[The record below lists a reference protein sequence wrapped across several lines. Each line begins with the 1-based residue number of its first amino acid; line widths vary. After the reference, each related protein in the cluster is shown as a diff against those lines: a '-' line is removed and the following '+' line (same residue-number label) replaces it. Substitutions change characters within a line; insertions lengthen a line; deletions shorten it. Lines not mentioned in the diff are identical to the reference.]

1 MSKPIVAVVG
11 RPNVGKSTLF
21 NKLCGQRLAIVED
34 TPGITR
40 DRIFAN
46 CEWNGHEFLLVDTGG
61 IEPKA
66 TEGILAHMRE
76 QAQIAIDTADCIIM
90 VTDVRNGLTAA
101 DEDVAHMLRRSHKP
115 IILAV
120 NKCDKVG
127 EAPMELYEFYN
138 LGFDEVMPISS
149 VHGHGTGDLLDA
161 VCAHLDFSET
171 VVEEDRIP
179 VAIIGRPNVGKS
191 TLFNK
196 LCGQRLAIVEDTPGI
211 TRDRIFANC
220 EWSGHEFLLVDT
232 GGIEPK
238 ATEGILAHMREQAQ
252 IAIDT
257 ADCII
262 MVTDVRNGLTAADED
277 VAHMLRRSHKP
288 VILAVNKCDNV
299 GDTPMELYEFYNL
312 GFDEVMPISSVHGH
326 GTGDL
331 LDAVCAH
338 LDFSETVVEE
348 DRIPVAIIGR
358 PNVGKSSLTNR
369 ILGENRMIVANEA
382 GTTRDA
388 IDTPVDNAY
397 GKFIFTDTAGLR
409 KRSNIT
415 DGLER
420 YMVVRA
426 LAAVERSRVALILVD
441 ATVGF
446 TEQDSKVAG
455 YAHDQGKA
463 CIIVVNKWDAVEGKE
478 TNTMELQRRGYAECF
493 SFMGYAPII
502 FISAQTGYN
511 VNKLMQLIRDVDAQ
525 NGARVPT
532 GVLNEMLARAT
543 ARMQPP
549 SDKGRRLKIFYLTQ
563 ASTRPPTFV
572 AFVNSKQ
579 LFHFSYQRYLI
590 NQIRENFGLE
600 HTPIRLVIRERGN
613 GSVGAKDV

>member
-1 MSKPIVAVVG
+1 MAKPIVAIVG
-11 RPNVGKSTLF
+11 RPNVGKSTIF
-21 NKLCGQRLAIVED
+21 NKLTGQRLAIVED
-34 TPGITR
+34 TPGVTR
-40 DRIFAN
+40 DRIFCD
-46 CEWNGHEFLLVDTGG
+46 CEWSGHKFLLVDTGG
-61 IEPKA
+61 IEPRIDD
-66 TEGILAHMRE
+66 GLLAHMRE
-76 QAQIAIDTADCIIM
+76 QAQLAIDSADCIVM
-90 VTDVRNGLTAA
+90 VTELSAGVTPQDQ
-101 DEDVAHMLRRSHKP
+101 DVAGMLMRSGKP
-115 IILAV
+115 VVLAV

-127 EAPMELYEFYN
+127 EPPMELYDFYS
-138 LGFDEVMPISS
+138 LGLGELIPVSG

-161 VCAHLDFSET
+161 VCAHLNF
-171 VVEEDRIP
+171 EEDE
-179 VAIIGRPNVGKS
+179 
-191 TLFNK
+191 
-196 LCGQRLAIVEDTPGI
+196 EDTD
-211 TRDRIFANC
+211 DRI
-220 EWSGHEFLLVDT
+220 T
-232 GGIEPK
+232 
-238 ATEGILAHMREQAQ
+238 
-252 IAIDT
+252 
-257 ADCII
+257 
-262 MVTDVRNGLTAADED
+262 
-277 VAHMLRRSHKP
+277 VA
-288 VILAVNKCDNV
+288 V
-299 GDTPMELYEFYNL
+299 
-312 GFDEVMPISSVHGH
+312 
-326 GTGDL
+326 
-331 LDAVCAH
+331 
-338 LDFSETVVEE
+338 
-348 DRIPVAIIGR
+348 IGR
-358 PNVGKSSLTNR
+358 PNVGKSSLINH
-369 ILGENRMIVANEA
+369 ILGENRLIVANEA

-388 IDTPVDNAY
+388 IDTMVENKY

-409 KRSNIT
+409 KRSNIS

-455 YAHDQGKA
+455 YAHEQGKA

-478 TNTMELQRRGYAECF
+478 TNTMEHQRRDYADFF

-600 HTPIRLVIRERGN
+600 HTPIRLVIRERGT

>member
-46 CEWNGHEFLLVDTGG
+46 CEWSGHEFMLVDTGD

-76 QAQIAIDTADCIIM
+76 QAEIAIDTADCIIM
-90 VTDVRNGLTAA
+90 VVDVRDGLTAA
-101 DEDVAHMLRRSHKP
+101 DEEVAHMLRRSHKP

-120 NKCDKVG
+120 NKCDKTG
-127 EAPMELYEFYN
+127 EA
-138 LGFDEVMPISS
+138 
-149 VHGHGTGDLLDA
+149 
-161 VCAHLDFSET
+161 
-171 VVEEDRIP
+171 
-179 VAIIGRPNVGKS
+179 
-191 TLFNK
+191 
-196 LCGQRLAIVEDTPGI
+196 
-211 TRDRIFANC
+211 
-220 EWSGHEFLLVDT
+220 
-232 GGIEPK
+232 
-238 ATEGILAHMREQAQ
+238 
-252 IAIDT
+252 
-257 ADCII
+257 
-262 MVTDVRNGLTAADED
+262 
-277 VAHMLRRSHKP
+277 
-288 VILAVNKCDNV
+288 
-299 GDTPMELYEFYNL
+299 PMELYEFYNL

-409 KRSNIT
+409 KRSNIS

-455 YAHDQGKA
+455 YAHEQGKA
-463 CIIVVNKWDAVEGKE
+463 CIIAVNKWDAVEKDDK
-478 TNTMELQRRGYAECF
+478 TMDAQRKKLMNDF
-493 SFMGYAPII
+493 SFMSYAPII
-502 FISAQTGYN
+502 FISAKTGQR
-511 VNKLMQLIRDVDAQ
+511 VDRLFELIKYVDSQ
-525 NGARVPT
+525 NALRVTT
-532 GVLNEMLARAT
+532 GMLNELLARAT
-543 ARMQPP
+543 ARVQPP
-549 SDKGRRLKIFYLTQ
+549 SDKGRRLKIYYMTQ
-563 ASTRPPTFV
+563 ISTRPPTFV
-572 AFVNSKQ
+572 CFVNRKD
-579 LFHFSYQRYLI
+579 LFHFSYQRYI
-590 NQIRENFGLE
+590 ENQIRETFGLE
-600 HTPIRLVIRERGN
+600 GTPVRMVVRERGD
-613 GSVGAKDV
+613 GSTK

>member
-1 MSKPIVAVVG
+1 MAKPIVAIVG
-11 RPNVGKSTLF
+11 RPNVGKSTIF
-21 NKLCGQRLAIVED
+21 NKLTGQRLAIVED
-34 TPGITR
+34 TPGVTR
-40 DRIFAN
+40 DRIFCD
-46 CEWNGHEFLLVDTGG
+46 CEWSGHKFLLVDTGG
-61 IEPKA
+61 IEPRIDD
-66 TEGILAHMRE
+66 GLLAHMRE
-76 QAQIAIDTADCIIM
+76 QAQLAIDSADCIVM
-90 VTDVRNGLTAA
+90 VTELSAGVTPQDQ
-101 DEDVAHMLRRSHKP
+101 DVAGMLMRSGKP
-115 IILAV
+115 VVLAV

-127 EAPMELYEFYN
+127 EPPMELYDFYS
-138 LGFDEVMPISS
+138 LGLGELIPVSG

-161 VCAHLDFSET
+161 VCAHLNF
-171 VVEEDRIP
+171 EEDE
-179 VAIIGRPNVGKS
+179 
-191 TLFNK
+191 
-196 LCGQRLAIVEDTPGI
+196 EDTD
-211 TRDRIFANC
+211 DRI
-220 EWSGHEFLLVDT
+220 T
-232 GGIEPK
+232 
-238 ATEGILAHMREQAQ
+238 
-252 IAIDT
+252 
-257 ADCII
+257 
-262 MVTDVRNGLTAADED
+262 
-277 VAHMLRRSHKP
+277 VA
-288 VILAVNKCDNV
+288 V
-299 GDTPMELYEFYNL
+299 
-312 GFDEVMPISSVHGH
+312 
-326 GTGDL
+326 
-331 LDAVCAH
+331 
-338 LDFSETVVEE
+338 
-348 DRIPVAIIGR
+348 IGR
-358 PNVGKSSLTNR
+358 PNVGKSSLINH
-369 ILGENRMIVANEA
+369 ILGENRLIVANEA

-388 IDTPVDNAY
+388 IDTMVENKY

-409 KRSNIT
+409 KRSNIS

-455 YAHDQGKA
+455 YAHEQGKA

-511 VNKLMQLIRDVDAQ
+511 VNKLMQLIRDVDAE

-549 SDKGRRLKIFYLTQ
+549 SDKGRRLKIYYLTQ

-572 AFVNSKQ
+572 AFVNAKH

-600 HTPIRLVIRERGN
+600 HTPIRLVVRERGS
-613 GSVGAKDV
+613 GEVGAKDV

>member
-46 CEWNGHEFLLVDTGG
+46 CEWNGHDFLLVDTGG

-90 VTDVRNGLTAA
+90 VVDVRDGLTAA

-127 EAPMELYEFYN
+127 DAPME
-138 LGFDEVMPISS
+138 M
-149 VHGHGTGDLLDA
+149 
-161 VCAHLDFSET
+161 
-171 VVEEDRIP
+171 
-179 VAIIGRPNVGKS
+179 
-191 TLFNK
+191 
-196 LCGQRLAIVEDTPGI
+196 
-211 TRDRIFANC
+211 
-220 EWSGHEFLLVDT
+220 
-232 GGIEPK
+232 
-238 ATEGILAHMREQAQ
+238 
-252 IAIDT
+252 
-257 ADCII
+257 
-262 MVTDVRNGLTAADED
+262 
-277 VAHMLRRSHKP
+277 
-288 VILAVNKCDNV
+288 
-299 GDTPMELYEFYNL
+299 YEFYNL

-369 ILGENRMIVANEA
+369 ILGENRMIVA
-382 GTTRDA
+382 
-388 IDTPVDNAY
+388 
-397 GKFIFTDTAGLR
+397 
-409 KRSNIT
+409 
-415 DGLER
+415 
-420 YMVVRA
+420 
-426 LAAVERSRVALILVD
+426 AVERSRVALILVD

-478 TNTMELQRRGYAECF
+478 TNTMELQRRDYAECF

-511 VNKLMQLIRDVDAQ
+511 VNKLMQLIRDVDSQ

-600 HTPIRLVIRERGN
+600 HTPIRLVIRERGS
-613 GSVGAKDV
+613 GEVGAKDV

>member
-1 MSKPIVAVVG
+1 MSKPIVAVV
-11 RPNVGKSTLF
+11 
-21 NKLCGQRLAIVED
+21 
-34 TPGITR
+34 
-40 DRIFAN
+40 
-46 CEWNGHEFLLVDTGG
+46 
-61 IEPKA
+61 
-66 TEGILAHMRE
+66 
-76 QAQIAIDTADCIIM
+76 
-90 VTDVRNGLTAA
+90 
-101 DEDVAHMLRRSHKP
+101 
-115 IILAV
+115 
-120 NKCDKVG
+120 
-127 EAPMELYEFYN
+127 
-138 LGFDEVMPISS
+138 
-149 VHGHGTGDLLDA
+149 
-161 VCAHLDFSET
+161 
-171 VVEEDRIP
+171 
-179 VAIIGRPNVGKS
+179 GRPNVGKS

-262 MVTDVRNGLTAADED
+262 MVVDVHDGLTAADED

-299 GDTPMELYEFYNL
+299 GKTPMELYEFYNL
-312 GFDEVMPISSVHGH
+312 GFDEVMGISSVHGH

-338 LDFSETVVEE
+338 LDFSDTVVEE

-600 HTPIRLVIRERGN
+600 HTPIRLVIRERGA
-613 GSVGAKDV
+613 GEVRAKDV